1 MINKTLIKRV
11 SVEQRD
17 LTNFLKVN
25 DENVIVLNEIGA
37 TYQVPIENIPDISNS
52 FWKIHEFT
60 LSSTPVG
67 IYSFQVPTNIKK
79 NATVWQVQIA
89 LNGLEL
95 AYSEMLVSEDKRTI
109 TLNLSNGITLEIGDK
124 LKISYIS
131 E

>member
-1 MINKTLIKRV
+1 MINKTLIKRNN
-11 SVEQRD
+11 VEQRD

-25 DENVIVLNEIGA
+25 DQNIIVLNEIGE
-37 TYQVPIENIPDISNS
+37 TYQVPADNIPLPNS
-52 FWKIHEFT
+52 FWKVYEFT

-67 IYSFQVPTNIKK
+67 IYSFQVPTNIKN
-79 NATVWQVQIA
+79 NAAVWQVQIA

-95 AYSEMLVSEDKRTI
+95 AYSEMLVSQDKRTI
-109 TLNLSNGITLEIGDK
+109 TLNLSNGITLETGDK

>member
-1 MINKTLIKRV
+1 MINKTLIKRNN
-11 SVEQRD
+11 VEQRD

-25 DENVIVLNEIGA
+25 DQNIIVLNEIGE
-37 TYQVPIENIPDISNS
+37 TYQVPTDNIPLPNS
-52 FWKIHEFT
+52 FWKVYEFT

-67 IYSFQVPTNIKK
+67 IYSFQVPTNIKN
-79 NATVWQVQIA
+79 NAAVWQVQIA

-95 AYSEMLVSEDKRTI
+95 AYSEMLVSQDKRTI
-109 TLNLSNGITLEIGDK
+109 TLNLSNGITLETGDK